1 MFPQS
6 RPFPQLLIS
15 PAQSEEQ
22 DTAQE
27 EDSET
32 ITPGLVTETDSNI
45 VINNNNVDISLDEGF
60 LATDSC
66 EQYRQYTEYTNNNL
80 SGDERHWHTDGS
92 SRKSSMSSFSVNIPH
107 AKSMKVPSFDSKM
120 AKLSPIPLALTPQSQ
135 SGRHRG
141 SALSVMS
148 SISSR
153 SETTE
158 ARLMSLS
165 YFHLFTVR
173 WLAMFPPYL
182 DPKRSKF

>member
-15 PAQSEEQ
+15 PAHSEDQ

-32 ITPGLVTETDSNI
+32 ITPGLVTETESNI

-60 LATDSC
+60 LATDSDK
-66 EQYRQYTEYTNNNL
+66 QYTNNNL
-80 SGDERHWHTDGS
+80 SGDEKHWHTDGS

-153 SETTE
+153 SGTTE
-158 ARLMSLS
+158 ARLMSL
-165 YFHLFTVR
+165 
-173 WLAMFPPYL
+173 
-182 DPKRSKF
+182 